1 MGIFTLHLQPTQR
14 FVKAANGQMY
24 RVFIGQG
31 ENGTKVE
38 VLVYCVGVVERD
50 LDQIG
55 QVLSDMPPTSVENMG
70 KETKVS
76 ETVH

>member
-1 MGIFTLHLQPTQR
+1 
-14 FVKAANGQMY
+14 MY
-24 RVFIGQG
+24 RVFIGHG
-31 ENGTKVE
+31 ANGTKVE

-55 QVLSDMPPTSVENMG
+55 QVLSDMAPTSVENMG